1 MVFYAKTGTL
11 TLDFEVVTSVK
22 AGKPYIV
29 RWMKNDTPIKNPT
42 FTDVTINKQVKSIKT
57 DAVTFCGTF
66 DPIKLEA
73 NDRTKLYMGS
83 SNTLY
88 YPSGEVPVNS
98 FRGYFQLA
106 DGITAGDVENGTNAR
121 IFVLNFGE
129 ESTVVRE
136 IEHVGNEATSTW
148 YTIDGRKLSG
158 RPTRSGIYINNG
170 QKMIVK

>member
-42 FTDVTINKQVKSIKT
+42 FTDVTINN
-57 DAVTFCGTF
+57 GTF